1 MKFYPLLILF
11 VLPYSFF
18 AQKGTILVEEVKS
31 DTAIVLIG
39 KNISGQDQKIDFQLT
54 SSGVKLSRKKSF
66 SDIIP
71 ANAEIELIR
80 MSPQPNKQWSYS
92 YKYSHRVIRKEPP
105 ASQPPATHPQPA
117 DDQRKVKAITPIVSE
132 PRLPEIDPDKI
143 IVYIKDGCGRCEA
156 SVNFLKQHH
165 IEFEELNM
173 KEKNNREE
181 MTQYLFASGF
191 QGGQFTTPVIIAKGK
206 VHYNIKDL
214 QGFLEGL
221 KTK

>member
-1 MKFYPLLILF
+1 M
-11 VLPYSFF
+11 LPYSAF
-18 AQKGTILVEEVKS
+18 AQKGTIIVEEVKS
-31 DTAIVLIG
+31 DTTIVLIG
-39 KNISGQDQKIDFQLT
+39 KNTSDQDQKIDFQLT

-66 SDIIP
+66 SDTIP

-92 YKYSHRVIRKEPP
+92 YKHSHRVIQKEPP
-105 ASQPPATHPQPA
+105 VSQPPATHPQPA
-117 DDQRKVKAITPIVSE
+117 DDQRKVKAISPIVTE
-132 PRLPEIDPDKI
+132 PTLSEIDPDKI
-143 IVYIKDGCGRCEA
+143 IVFTKDGCGRCDA
-156 SVNFLKQHH
+156 SVKFLKQHH

-173 KEKNNREE
+173 KKKDNEE
-181 MTQYLFASGF
+181 ELKRYLFGSGF
-191 QGGQFTTPVIIAKGK
+191 QGGQFTTPLIVAKGE